1 MKKILL
7 LAMTVSSLLTFYS
20 CKTTEANYKAAYD
33 LATKNKQVNDFIDDT
48 IADEAIPEQWAEYV
62 AFTAECGGY
71 KSDLKQYNVVVAQFR
86 QIFNAKSMRGRLA
99 DMGYKSALVVQNGK
113 QEYYVIAQSFNTKED
128 AVAAVKKI
136 KNDKNL
142 TIRTPYPRILLKR

>member
-1 MKKILL
+1 
-7 LAMTVSSLLTFYS
+7 
-20 CKTTEANYKAAYD
+20 
-33 LATKNKQVNDFIDDT
+33 
-48 IADEAIPEQWAEYV
+48 
-62 AFTAECGGY
+62 
-71 KSDLKQYNVVVAQFR
+71 
-86 QIFNAKSMRGRLA
+86 MRGRLA

-136 KNDKNL
+136 KSDKNL